1 MDKNEITSKIIN
13 YIIEE
18 TMTDPNQF
26 NGETRL
32 FEEGIFDSMG
42 FLLLIE
48 FIRERFDVDTKD
60 DELLLD
66 NFNTV
71 NTITAFISSRIIQ
84 YPEAKITAH

>member
-1 MDKNEITSKIIN
+1 MTKKTISEIICD

-18 TMTDPNQF
+18 TMTDPAQF
-26 NGETRL
+26 NSETRL

-48 FIRERFDVDTKD
+48 FIREKFNVDTKD

-66 NFNTV
+66 NFDSV
-71 NTITAFISSRIIQ
+71 NTITAFISSRINQ
-84 YPEAKITAH
+84 WEKVNVTAQ